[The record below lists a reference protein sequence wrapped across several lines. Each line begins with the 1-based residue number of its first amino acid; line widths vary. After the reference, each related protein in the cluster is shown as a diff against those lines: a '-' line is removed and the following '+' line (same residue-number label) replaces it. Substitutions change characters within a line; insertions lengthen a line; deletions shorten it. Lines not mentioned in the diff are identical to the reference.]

1 MSDTKENNGR
11 ISVDI
16 NKAIENMSSVRTIDF
31 GGTEIHVKKYLTMSE
46 AFSYVARV
54 VSSVFGEDG
63 TFQPEAGDVVQR
75 IALIE
80 SYTDLALPESASDA
94 YALLFCT
101 DIVSRVMGV
110 IDLDQYNTLSNAISN
125 KIRYSECTNTSSVE
139 MRLENMMTQMNVLE
153 QKFESLFDGID
164 KETMDNFVKAFAN
177 GDFTEQGLVDA
188 LKITESKS

>member
-16 NKAIENMSSVRTIDF
+16 NKAIGNMSSVRAIDF

-46 AFSYVARV
+46 AFSYISRV

-139 MRLENMMTQMNVLE
+139 MRLENMMAQMNVLE

-177 GDFTEQGLVDA
+177 GNFTEQGLVDA